1 MNQKRVDEEKLYEA
15 IGKNVKYYRKLY
27 NLNKGKLTQ
36 EMLAEE
42 IGTSTAL
49 IGNLESDKIVQ
60 GVSVYTLIKLSEALE
75 VSIEDL
81 LKK

>member
-1 MNQKRVDEEKLYEA
+1 MERKRVDEEKLYNA

>member
-36 EMLAEE
+36 EMLAEA

-49 IGNLESDKIVQ
+49 IGNLESDKITQ
-60 GVSVYTLIKLSEALE
+60 GVSVYTLLRLSEALE